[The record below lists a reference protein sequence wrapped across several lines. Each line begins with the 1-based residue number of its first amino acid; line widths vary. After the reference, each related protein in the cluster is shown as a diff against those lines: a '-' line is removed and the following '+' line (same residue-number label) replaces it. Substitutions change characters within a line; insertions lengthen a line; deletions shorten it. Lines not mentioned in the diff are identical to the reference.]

1 MPITYVRDIP
11 LPELKYRARVVLG
24 AVSVKT
30 HLVMAVWV
38 VGLAVAVVSA
48 QSGPPGGTPR
58 PAAATPVA
66 SASTADPAG
75 QRAIVNQYCVPCHN
89 ARLKTAGLLLDQVD
103 LDRLGDHQEIGEKVV
118 RKLRAGLMPPTGNRR
133 PDAATMESLIRG
145 IEATLDRAAAPH
157 FPPPGLHRLNRT
169 EYTNAIRDLL
179 ALEVDAAKFLPPDDS
194 TRGFDNIAGALTM
207 SPALMEAYLSAAG
220 KISRLAM
227 GDVSAPTQAVYDVP
241 GDTAQ
246 NYHVDGLPFGTR
258 GGILIPY
265 EFAADGEYS
274 FKIKGVTGYFQAVLG
289 GIKGEQLEVL
299 IDGERVKLFDWDK
312 EIANTTGNGR
322 STPRV
327 RVKAGLHNVGV
338 TFLATNDVPASEL
351 NRPFQRTMNT
361 PGSIPGFLFYPH
373 VGQVWIEGP
382 YDAKGASDTATRRK
396 IFACRP
402 AAAKDE
408 DGCARRIVST
418 LTRHAFRRPTTAAD
432 VKTLMD
438 FYQEGRGEGGN
449 FDAGI
454 ESALQ
459 RILADPEFIY
469 REERE
474 TDAARG
480 KPLAAGATYR
490 ISDLA
495 LASRLS
501 FLLWSS
507 IPDDELIDVAAQG
520 RLRNPAVLE
529 KQVHRML
536 VDPKSRALISNFTGQ
551 WLNTRG
557 LKTVEPVVNIFPDF
571 DDNLRNAFQ
580 REVELFF
587 DAIVHEDRSVLE
599 LLTADF
605 TFVNERLAKHYGI
618 RDIYGPQFRRVT
630 LSPELDMRRGLLG
643 KGAMLT
649 VTSNAAHTSPV
660 TRGKWFQTTFLGV
673 EPPGPPPG
681 VDTSLKEKVTGDT
694 TGNLKVPSMRD
705 VLERHH
711 ANPVCASCHKI
722 FEPIGLA
729 FENFDATGSWRTLD
743 DGNVI
748 DATAVMVDGTKIDG
762 VVGLRDMLLRYQDQ
776 FVRVVTEK
784 LLTYAL
790 GRGLDDADMPAVRAI
805 VRGAAPSQYRFSAI
819 LEGIVK
825 SDQFQMNQKAP
836 QVAAAGH

>member
-1 MPITYVRDIP
+1 
-11 LPELKYRARVVLG
+11 
-24 AVSVKT
+24 VKA
-30 HLVMAVWV
+30 HLLIAAC
-38 VGLAVAVVSA
+38 VGVLAVAVTSAAPRDAAVPTANVSA
-48 QSGPPGGTPR
+48 
-58 PAAATPVA
+58 A
-66 SASTADPAG
+66 ADPAE

-89 ARLKTAGLLLDQVD
+89 ARLKTAGLLLDQLD
-103 LDRLGDHQEIGEKVV
+103 LEHLGSHPDIGEKVV
-118 RKLRAGLMPPTGNRR
+118 RKLRAGLMPPTNNRR
-133 PDAATMESLIRG
+133 PDPATMDSLIRG
-145 IEATLDRAAAPH
+145 LEASLDRAASPH
-157 FPPPGLHRLNRT
+157 LPPPGLHRLNRT

-179 ALEVDAAKFLPPDDS
+179 GLEVDASKFLPPDDS
-194 TRGFDNIAGALTM
+194 TRGFDNIAAALTM

-227 GDVSAPTQAVYDVP
+227 GDVSSPTQAVFDVP

-246 NYHVDGLPFGTR
+246 NFHVEGLPFGTR
-258 GGILIPY
+258 GGMLIPY
-265 EFAADGEYS
+265 EFPADGEYS
-274 FKIKGVTGYFQAVLG
+274 FKVKGVTGYFQAVLG
-289 GIKGEQLEVL
+289 GIKGEKLEVL
-299 IDGERVKLFDWDK
+299 IDGELVKVFDWDK

-327 RVKAGLHNVGV
+327 HVPAGLHDVGV
-338 TFLATNDVPASEL
+338 TFLATNDVPGSEL
-351 NRPFQRTMNT
+351 NRPFARTMNT

-382 YDAKGASDTATRRK
+382 YNATGATDTASRRK
-396 IFACRP
+396 ILLCKP
-402 AAAKDE
+402 ASAKDE
-408 DGCARRIVST
+408 DGCARKIVST
-418 LTRHAFRRPTTAAD
+418 LARHAFRRPATAAD
-432 VKTLMD
+432 VKALME
-438 FYQEGRGEGGN
+438 FYQDGRADGRS

-454 ESALQ
+454 EAAVQ
-459 RILADPEFIY
+459 RVLADPEFVY

-474 TDAARG
+474 PLDATRG
-480 KPLAAGATYR
+480 KPLNAARVVPASGYR

-520 RLRNPAVLE
+520 RLHTPAVLE
-529 KQVHRML
+529 KEVRRML
-536 VDPKSRALISNFTGQ
+536 ADPKSQALIANFTGQ
-551 WLNTRG
+551 WLNLRG

-571 DDNLRNAFQ
+571 DDNLRLGFQ
-580 REVELFF
+580 REAELFF

-618 RDIYGPQFRRVT
+618 HNVYGPQFRRVT
-630 LSPELDMRRGLLG
+630 LPPELDVRRGLLG
-643 KGAMLT
+643 KGAILT

-711 ANPVCASCHKI
+711 SNPVCASCHKI

-729 FENFDATGSWRTLD
+729 FENFDATGAWRTLD
-743 DGNVI
+743 DGNPI

-762 VVGLRDMLLRYQDQ
+762 IVGLREMLLKYKDQ

-790 GRGLDDADMPAVRAI
+790 GRGLDDADMPTVRAI
-805 VRGAAPSQYRFSAI
+805 VHGAEASEYRFSSI
-819 LEGIVK
+819 LAGIVK
-825 SDQFQMNQKAP
+825 SDQFEMNQRP
-836 QVAAAGH
+836 NQTVAAK